1 MNKVPNDYTVHL
13 RRQIDGLLAEIELL
27 QWSVWACST
36 RYKSRDFTRKLKE
49 ILKRAERL
57 QNGYNGNPYGSEL
70 INKVYPLIKD
80 LLPPLSA
87 YTLRAKRDGWDEV
100 FQWLSHAQE
109 QISRIEDA
117 LGKTAARYEGM
128 RSNYAFH

>member
-1 MNKVPNDYTVHL
+1 MNKVPNDYTMHL
-13 RRQIDGLLAEIELL
+13 RRQIEGLLAEIELL
-27 QWSVWACST
+27 HWAVWASST

-57 QNGYNGNPYGSEL
+57 RNRYSANPFGSEL

-80 LLPPLSA
+80 MLPPLSA
-87 YTLRAKRDGWDEV
+87 YTLRAKRDGRDEV

-117 LGKTAARYEGM
+117 LGKTAERYEGM

>member
-1 MNKVPNDYTVHL
+1 MNKVPNDFTVHL

-27 QWSVWACST
+27 QWSVWACGT

-100 FQWLSHAQE
+100 FQWLSHTQE

-117 LGKTAARYEGM
+117 LGKTAERYEGM